1 MEIKLKKLLFIAL
14 MSLSLSAFANESY
27 TIDARHTLPSFE
39 ISHFGWSL
47 QRGRFNKSSGKITL
61 DRAAKSGTVDVTIE
75 ASSIDTGLDKLEEH
89 LKSADF
95 FNAEKFPTLTFKSKK
110 VNFTGDAPTSVDG
123 DFTMLGVSKPLTL
136 ALSSFHCARND
147 MAKKDA
153 CGANAS
159 ATIKRSEFGMTKY
172 VDFGLADEVKL
183 LINVEA
189 FKD

>member
-1 MEIKLKKLLFIAL
+1 LKKLIFEAL
-14 MSLSLSAFANESY
+14 VSLSLSAFADESY
-27 TIDARHTLPSFE
+27 TVDARHTFPSFE

-47 QRGRFNKSSGKITL
+47 QRGRFNKASGKITL
-61 DRAAKSGTVDVTIE
+61 DRAAKTGSVDVTIDV
-75 ASSIDTGLDKLEEH
+75 ASIDTGLDKLEEH

-95 FNAEKFPTLTFKSKK
+95 FDAAKFPSITFKSKK
-110 VNFTGDAPTSVDG
+110 VNFTGEAPTSVDG
-123 DFTMLGVSKPLTL
+123 EFTLHGVTKPLTL
-136 ALSSFHCARND
+136 TLSTFHCARNE

-172 VDFGLADEVKL
+172 VDYGLADEVKL